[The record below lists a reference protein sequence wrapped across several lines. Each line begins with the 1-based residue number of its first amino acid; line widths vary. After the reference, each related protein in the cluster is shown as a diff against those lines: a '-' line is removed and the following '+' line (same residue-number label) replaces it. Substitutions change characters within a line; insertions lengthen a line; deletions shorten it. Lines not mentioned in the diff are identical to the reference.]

1 MMQKAIGNKI
11 SNDIKSKINDG
22 LKFKDILI
30 ISNDIKRYDNYFKI
44 SPKGKSAVDEIEDL
58 LYTTAYCTES
68 VSISTIP
75 VYYLEPNNR
84 IYIEDKRSGVEGE
97 YLVNKITMP
106 LTYNGLMSISA
117 TKAISRVY

>member
-1 MMQKAIGNKI
+1 MTQTDYDSIIQNNYPTESEDIGVNI
-11 SNDIKSKINDG
+11 PSG
-22 LKFKDILI
+22 LD
-30 ISNDIKRYDNYFKI
+30 DQFKI

-97 YLVNKITMP
+97 YLVNKITIP